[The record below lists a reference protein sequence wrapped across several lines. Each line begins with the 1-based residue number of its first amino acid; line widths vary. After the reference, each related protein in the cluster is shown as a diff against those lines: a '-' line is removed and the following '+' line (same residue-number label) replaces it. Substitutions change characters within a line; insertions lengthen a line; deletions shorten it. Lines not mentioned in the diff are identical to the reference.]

1 MLYFHVLKEM
11 LRHSHPF
18 ISPQDMNPDSPSL
31 EKCLKW
37 GQEPYPP
44 IADAYLAEISE
55 MRESVETQVQNC
67 CLPSYALPFEADL
80 RILETQDP
88 KEFEE
93 VLEFTVTRE
102 QNGTRTVTGPDGI
115 PHNVKLGS
123 IT

>member
-1 MLYFHVLKEM
+1 
-11 LRHSHPF
+11 
-18 ISPQDMNPDSPSL
+18 
-31 EKCLKW
+31 
-37 GQEPYPP
+37 
-44 IADAYLAEISE
+44 

-93 VLEFTVTRE
+93 VLEFLRQQAEAKPLGYFTVTRE
-102 QNGTRTVTGPDGI
+102 QDGTRTVTGPDGI